1 MIEGMKKAGGIPR
14 ATAYCDMKD
23 CDRQEVVAC
32 AYHRSPRNPGQSFPD
47 EKQVHAKLQGQGWA
61 IVKGKLHCPSCEAK
75 RKVVPMKKPE
85 TATPEMTKRE
95 RIQIVSMLSEC
106 YDLDA
111 ERYTSGDTDETVAE
125 ILKVRP
131 GFVAQVREE
140 MFGPAGGNEDMDA
153 LEAAIADMLKE
164 MQGIAGDC
172 KNMIADAQAAM
183 ASNEKKLA
191 EVKGLKADLEKIKK
205 AVGPRVMRRA

>member
-1 MIEGMKKAGGIPR
+1 MIEGMKKAGGTPR
-14 ATAYCDMKD
+14 ATAYCDMAD

-32 AYHRSPRNPGQSFPD
+32 AYHRSPRNNGQSFPD

-61 IVKGKLHCPSCEAK
+61 LVKGKLHCPSCEAK
-75 RKVVPMKKPE
+75 RKVVPMKKP
-85 TATPEMTKRE
+85 APEMTKRE

-125 ILKVRP
+125 VLKVRP

-140 MFGPAGGNEDMDA
+140 MFGPAGGNEDMAA
-153 LEAAIADMLKE
+153 LEIAISNMLNE

-172 KNMIADAQAAM
+172 KNMIADAQTAM

-191 EVKGLKADLEKIKK
+191 EVKALKADLEKIKK